1 MYTTNLPGA
10 FHFIL
15 FLVPEKRACMSRHNI
30 SYHMYLFF
38 YSTAQC
44 TEYIIIIQSIISA
57 GLYALIDIM
66 RYFRRVCL
74 FPFWFVFDSFI
85 CIVDLDLHCTLEY
98 TLVEFVYIIVV
109 CCILFY
115 CIAYHT
121 HVYKI
126 QTASLLILLRTSMSS
141 YQLTY
146 ITMPGTGT
154 EHRLNDLSVCA
165 WVTMHAYFVHTT
177 HAWL

>member
-1 MYTTNLPGA
+1 M
-10 FHFIL
+10 
-15 FLVPEKRACMSRHNI
+15 
-30 SYHMYLFF
+30 
-38 YSTAQC
+38 
-44 TEYIIIIQSIISA
+44 
-57 GLYALIDIM
+57 
-66 RYFRRVCL
+66 
-74 FPFWFVFDSFI
+74 FDSFI

-165 WVTMHAYFVHTT
+165 
-177 HAWL
+177 